1 MGLSLPVR
9 PRRVGVFGGAF
20 DPPHN
25 MHVALVKTALRQLQ
39 LDELRVFPTGYAWHK
54 SRTLSPAEHRLAMA
68 QLAFGGLP
76 RVVVDA
82 REINRP
88 GPTYTIDTLR
98 ELQAEQPGAE
108 LFLVMGADQARAL
121 PTWHSSEAL
130 LQTAIISVAARADSV
145 NIIGTDGHQNEPS
158 DAQFDVSDLPP
169 PWNSGRFETLQ
180 LPAMAVSATDIRQR
194 VGTSQGIAHLV
205 PGDVAR
211 YIDQHHLYRTAR

>member
-1 MGLSLPVR
+1 MSLPR
-9 PRRVGVFGGAF
+9 RRVGIFGGAF

-25 MHVALVKTALRQLQ
+25 MHVALVKAALQQLQ

-54 SRTLSPAEHRLAMA
+54 SRTLSAAAHRLAMA
-68 QLAFGGLP
+68 QLAFGDLP
-76 RVVVDA
+76 RVVVDP

-121 PTWHSSEAL
+121 PTWHASEAL
-130 LQTAIISVAARADSV
+130 LQTAIISVAARADATNS
-145 NIIGTDGHQNEPS
+145 DGPLS
-158 DAQFDVSDLPP
+158 DRFEVSSLPP
-169 PWNSGRFETLQ
+169 PWNSGHFEALQ
-180 LPAMAVSATDIRQR
+180 LPSMAVSATDIRQR

-205 PGDVAR
+205 PDGVAR